1 MFGNHAYKSD
11 YCRVKKIIRTVVYQT
26 IVFLL
31 PVDVLEGEILEAC
44 G

>member
-1 MFGNHAYKSD
+1 MLINQITA
-11 YCRVKKIIRTVVYQT
+11 VLKKIIRTVVYQT